1 MTDQRVL
8 YIVACATPVARDV
21 TTLVRLAQDD
31 GWDVCV
37 VATPSAMCFLNPGE
51 IYLITGHPVRSNY
64 KRPDEPDVL
73 PLPDAIIVAPA
84 SFNTINKWSAGIA
97 DTLALGLVTEAVGLG
112 LPIVAMPSLNAAQA
126 KHPAFSRSLKELE
139 ASGVSVVYGMGV
151 NEPMEPGVG
160 RKSPYPWHLGLEA
173 LRSQPGER
181 AGGQ

>member
-37 VATPSAMCFLNPGE
+37 VATPSAMRFLNPGE
-51 IYLITGHPVRSNY
+51 IYIMTGHPVRSHY
-64 KRPDEPDVL
+64 KRPDEPDIL

-97 DTLALGLVTEAVGLG
+97 DTLALGLVTEGIGLG
-112 LPIVAMPSLNAAQA
+112 LPIVAIPSLNAAQA
-126 KHPAFSRSLKELE
+126 KHPAFNRSLNELE
-139 ASGVSVVYGMGV
+139 ASGVSVVWGVGV
-151 NEPMEPGVG
+151 NEPVVPRVG

-173 LRSQPGER
+173 LRSLLGEH
-181 AGGQ
+181 AVGE